1 MKTVYK
7 IKSGHKAAV
16 HGFKTGDF
24 SGADAIENK
33 NNSVLADVFKRVQ
46 LGLSD
51 YAYVNTGDRSGGLLY
66 IISRDTVQAFAVRVS
81 VFVRYGCGD
90 NVQMFA
96 SSHSTHCYVKDFL
109 NNCGLPSGRLVV
121 VGGWYDNLKRGC
133 EHGRINR
140 S

>member
-7 IKSGHKAAV
+7 IKSGHKAAI

-24 SGADAIENK
+24 SGIDAIYSY
-33 NNSVLADVFKRVQ
+33 NNSVLSDVFKRVQ
-46 LGLSD
+46 LGLSE
-51 YAYVNTGDRSGGLLY
+51 YAYINTGDRSGGLLY

-96 SSHSTHCYVKDFL
+96 SSHNTHCYVKDFL
-109 NNCGLPSGRLVV
+109 KNCGLPSGRLVV

-133 EHGRINR
+133 A
-140 S
+140 

>member
-24 SGADAIENK
+24 SGIDAIDGY

-46 LGLSD
+46 LGLSE
-51 YAYVNTGDRSGGLLY
+51 YAYINTGDRSGGLLY
-66 IISRDTVQAFAVRVS
+66 IISRDTVQALAVRVS
-81 VFVRYGCGD
+81 VFVRYGSGE
-90 NVQMFA
+90 NMRMYA
-96 SSHSTHCYVKDFL
+96 SSHSKHCYVRDFL
-109 NNCGLPSGRLVV
+109 NNCGLPSGRLIV

-133 EHGRINR
+133 A
-140 S
+140 